1 MVLGRLSNGVTFSGH
16 VISNV
21 IFWLFFTQKNR
32 LDGGFPRKDLGPL

>member
-1 MVLGRLSNGVTFSGH
+1 MVSLLGPQFLNGH

-21 IFWLFFTQKNR
+21 IFWLFFTQKKR